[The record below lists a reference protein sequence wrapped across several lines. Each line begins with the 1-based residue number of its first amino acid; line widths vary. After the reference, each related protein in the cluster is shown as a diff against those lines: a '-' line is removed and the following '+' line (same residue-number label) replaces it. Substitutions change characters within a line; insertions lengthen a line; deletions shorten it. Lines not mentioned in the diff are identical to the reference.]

1 MRKLLA
7 SALAALVLPVAA
19 EATPPPNDNRVDA
32 TPIATFPATIAGTT
46 AEATVERLDPQL
58 SECGRVEASVWFRI
72 DAAPDGLIVV
82 SVKAAAGMTPIVRV
96 YQRERSGIDELDCG
110 SAAAGGL
117 ASASFE
123 TVRGSGYLVLVG
135 RRPGTADGTFAM
147 TAELFLPPAND
158 RSSGASP
165 LRRLP
170 STVRGTTLGATG
182 DDSDPDRCDLQ
193 GGTVWYRLRVQ
204 AERRVVL
211 RLAAGGDLDAAL
223 VVVERIRSRRTAVTC
238 GRTDSRGTATASF
251 VPRRGAS
258 YFVVVGHQEDSGPG
272 TFTLQGL
279 AAEPA
284 ERLPGRALPPGGAR
298 STVHGLTDVND
309 IWYVELRPG
318 RTVKLRVTSPRGC
331 PRVAVRRSSGGSPF
345 ALACNDVRWFTP
357 EPNAGG
363 RYVLEIEP
371 GEPLRTQSYALRVV
385 PAGNDDLGVGN
396 ALPNARTTR
405 GSLSTGA
412 LDVVDLYHF
421 DVARTSDVRVA
432 LGRSGATTLTV
443 LRDSGARVGDGR
455 LVQRR
460 LRAGRYVVAVRSR
473 GTGGSYAVSLLVR
486 QITQTTLIV
495 GDALPATGQPVT
507 LATRV
512 VPAAGG
518 RVELRIDRFDPL
530 TGWHFHRMYRV
541 AAGATVSW
549 TPAAAGRWRVRATF
563 LGTIGA
569 SPSRSRP
576 VRIEVGLPEPV

>member
-19 EATPPPNDNRVDA
+19 AAAPPPNDNRVDA
-32 TPIATFPATIAGTT
+32 TPVAAFPATVPGTT
-46 AEATVERLDPQL
+46 VEATVERLDPQL
-58 SECGRVEASVWFRI
+58 SECGRVEASVWYRI
-72 DAAPDGLIVV
+72 DAAPDGLGVV
-82 SVKAAAGMTPIVRV
+82 AIKATPGMAPIVRV

-135 RRPGTADGTFAM
+135 RRPGTADGAFEL

-165 LRRLP
+165 MRRLP

-182 DDSDPDRCDLQ
+182 DDGDPYRCDLR

-211 RLAAGGDLDAAL
+211 RLAAAGDLDAAL
-223 VVVERIRSRRTAVTC
+223 VVVERIRSRRTPVTC
-238 GRTDSRGTATASF
+238 GRTDSRGTASASF

-309 IWYVELRPG
+309 IWYVELQPG
-318 RTVKLRVTSPRGC
+318 RTVKLRVTSPSAC
-331 PRVAVRRSSGGSPF
+331 PRVAVRRANGREPF
-345 ALACNDVRWFTP
+345 ALACNEVRWFTP

-363 RYVLEIEP
+363 R
-371 GEPLRTQSYALRVV
+371 
-385 PAGNDDLGVGN
+385 
-396 ALPNARTTR
+396 
-405 GSLSTGA
+405 
-412 LDVVDLYHF
+412 
-421 DVARTSDVRVA
+421 
-432 LGRSGATTLTV
+432 
-443 LRDSGARVGDGR
+443 
-455 LVQRR
+455 
-460 LRAGRYVVAVRSR
+460 
-473 GTGGSYAVSLLVR
+473 
-486 QITQTTLIV
+486 
-495 GDALPATGQPVT
+495 
-507 LATRV
+507 
-512 VPAAGG
+512 
-518 RVELRIDRFDPL
+518 
-530 TGWHFHRMYRV
+530 
-541 AAGATVSW
+541 
-549 TPAAAGRWRVRATF
+549 
-563 LGTIGA
+563 
-569 SPSRSRP
+569 
-576 VRIEVGLPEPV
+576 